1 MINTGRF
8 NPSAPNLKS
17 LWNTSIPNGTPKTK
31 TLPPCSTPPNRSL
44 CTTRWKCSLTREHT
58 RSGSKSIQEC
68 RRSIRFF
75 VGVEHRYRLGAQRF
89 RAYYKAEKRETKRRE
104 CEKEGVRERERERG
118 GTEGKRKREERKDGV
133 IKTST
138 VFLVALYRTR
148 Y

>member
-1 MINTGRF
+1 MEHQKLK
-8 NPSAPNLKS
+8 PSLPARLHPTDRCAPLVGNAALHGS
-17 LWNTSIPNGTPKTK
+17 
-31 TLPPCSTPPNRSL
+31 
-44 CTTRWKCSLTREHT
+44 T

-75 VGVEHRYRLGAQRF
+75 VGVEHRYIGSVPNAFARTTRRRQRGGNA
-89 RAYYKAEKRETKRRE
+89 RKK
-104 CEKEGVRERERERG
+104 EKESKRDRDR
-118 GTEGKRKREERKDGV
+118 TEGKRKREERKDGV

>member
-31 TLPPCSTPPNRSL
+31 TLPPCSTPSNRSL

-89 RAYYKAEKRETKRRE
+89 RAYYKAEKRRQRGGNARKR
-104 CEKEGVRERERERG
+104 VWERERERG